1 MHAVVLRG
9 SPDCPWNK
17 LLLWHSEINELE
29 RKTEIPSRVTTWSF
43 LSYKPYH
50 FKARQRGGDHAADP
64 CDHVSNP
71 GDHNRSATTPG
82 RRLRTR
88 HHADDPVGPGAS
100 DPVDPGASDLPPL
113 ATTQLATVNPTWVRP
128 DWTCQHKSADASG
141 HVRGSGHLAGDP
153 SNAHPRKLLSRSL
166 SRRSRGDK
174 HEVSKLSLNSSFM
187 LQIASR

>member
-1 MHAVVLRG
+1 MATT
-9 SPDCPWNK
+9 
-17 LLLWHSEINELE
+17 LLTL
-29 RKTEIPSRVTTWSF
+29 VTTSAT
-43 LSYKPYH
+43 LATTTGLRPH
-50 FKARQRGGDHAADP
+50 RGDACDHA
-64 CDHVSNP
+64 
-71 GDHNRSATTPG
+71 
-82 RRLRTR
+82 R

-153 SNAHPRKLLSRSL
+153 SNAHPRKLLSISL

-174 HEVSKLSLNSSFM
+174 HEVSKLSLDPSLM

>member
-1 MHAVVLRG
+1 MATT
-9 SPDCPWNK
+9 
-17 LLLWHSEINELE
+17 LLTL
-29 RKTEIPSRVTTWSF
+29 VTTSAT
-43 LSYKPYH
+43 LATTTGLRPH
-50 FKARQRGGDHAADP
+50 RGDACDHA
-64 CDHVSNP
+64 
-71 GDHNRSATTPG
+71 
-82 RRLRTR
+82 R

-153 SNAHPRKLLSRSL
+153 SNAHPRRLLSISL

-174 HEVSKLSLNSSFM
+174 HEVSKTFAQLIFHVANRVTLHAAQTMRNTRRPNAHIHLPSASTLYQM
-187 LQIASR
+187 LHKLKTNPNPEHQH